1 MSSYGRPWTAM
12 NTLRGERM
20 KKRFEAELRKAEILL
35 LGIDDEIERRFPG
48 VRAELKQKIHT
59 LQIIVEIEGSHKALT
74 FKPST

>member
-1 MSSYGRPWTAM
+1 
-12 NTLRGERM
+12 M

-35 LGIDDEIERRFPG
+35 LGIDNEIERRFPG
-48 VRAELKQKIHT
+48 VRGDLKEKIHT